1 MNVTLKEKAYKVL
14 RQQIVNQELPPGT
27 PLIETDIAEQLG
39 MSRTPVREA
48 IRRLAQDGLVVNM
61 SSRTTIVSQINQHD
75 VEEIFTVRIA
85 LETLALEESFTKIT
99 QEEINSLRRQYDLLE
114 DNFTY
119 SEAYKIDLNF
129 HALWVENSGNQR
141 LANIL
146 DMLNGQTERYRRYS
160 HKVEERSQAS
170 INEHLAILDQ
180 IEAQNLTA
188 AKEALASHLTNTM
201 HNIQDDASLHSFS

>member
-1 MNVTLKEKAYKVL
+1 MTLKEKAYKVL